1 MAAMADRTGQTWA
14 LEFQYP
20 LARENTQNFSKVSLS
35 EKRTFTPVTRK
46 RQFLSLNRLWAA

>member
-1 MAAMADRTGQTWA
+1 MAAMADRAGQTWA